1 MNRPYFI
8 DANIPIYAA
17 GSAHPLKDPAI
28 RILRLAA
35 QHPDSFLTSAEVLQ
49 ELIHYY
55 SSRNRWELGY
65 QVLHRFAAVISGRI
79 ESVRSED
86 ALRAAEMVGQQAGV
100 SARDWL
106 HAAVMQRAGTNR
118 IVSADQNLDRIP
130 WLERLDPKNV
140 ADLMARFA

>member
-1 MNRPYFI
+1 MNRPYFV

-17 GSAHPLKDPAI
+17 GTAHPLKDPAL

-35 QHPDSFLTSAEVLQ
+35 QRPESFLTSAEVLQ

-55 SSRNRWELGY
+55 SARNRWQLGY
-65 QVLHRFAAVISGRI
+65 QVLHRFAAVMSGRI
-79 ESVRSED
+79 ESVHPED

-100 SARDWL
+100 SARDCF
-106 HAAVMQRAGTNR
+106 HAAVMQRVGTDR

-130 WLERLDPKNV
+130 WLQRLDPLN
-140 ADLMARFA
+140 AAHLASQPP

>member
-1 MNRPYFI
+1 MNRSYFI
-8 DANIPIYAA
+8 DTNIPIYAA
-17 GSAHPLKDPAI
+17 GTAHPLKDPSI

-55 SSRNRWELGY
+55 SARNRWELGY
-65 QVLHRFAAVISGRI
+65 DVLHRFAAVVSGRI
-79 ESVRSED
+79 ESVHPED

-100 SARDWL
+100 SARDCL
-106 HAAVMQRAGTNR
+106 HAAVMQRAGTDR

-130 WLERLDPKNV
+130 WLERLDPLNV
-140 ADLMARFA
+140 ADLMAQLS

>member
-8 DANIPIYAA
+8 DANITIYAA

-28 RILRLAA
+28 RILRLVA
-35 QHPDSFLTSAEVLQ
+35 QRPESFLTSAEVLQ

-55 SSRNRWELGY
+55 SARNRWELGY

-79 ESVRSED
+79 QPVHSED

-106 HAAVMQRAGTNR
+106 HAAVMQRVGTNR

-140 ADLMARFA
+140 ADLMAQIA